1 MPIFG
6 GRMSEPSTTTDSP
19 AAPSLTQGRV
29 LIALAAVLWSLSGGF
44 TKVLTKDTSLG
55 LNHPEPAALAIAA
68 FRLFFAGIVFV
79 PTLRLRD
86 LSFRP
91 MMAFM
96 VLVFGIMNLL
106 FIPAMVGGT
115 AANAILLQYTAPLWM
130 FLVCV
135 FCLGEKADRR
145 SLVALVIG
153 ILGVGIIL
161 GGSLLRSGW
170 ASDELGVLAL
180 GLGSGFSYAGVVV
193 FLRLLRGESSRWLVV
208 LNHLGGAVVVIIA
221 WVLLALALDVKSTLP
236 GTLPQYVTLAV
247 FGTVQMGLPYWLMSR
262 GLRSVSPQEAGTIT
276 LLEPILNPV
285 WAYLVAG
292 EVPLPATFIGGA
304 FILAALAWRYW
315 PVGDKRSG
323 ETHNAK

>member
-1 MPIFG
+1 
-6 GRMSEPSTTTDSP
+6 
-19 AAPSLTQGRV
+19 
-29 LIALAAVLWSLSGGF
+29 VLWSLSGGF
-44 TKVLTKDTSLG
+44 TKALTKETIFG
-55 LNHPEPAALAIAA
+55 LNDPKPAALAIAT
-68 FRLFFAGIVFV
+68 FRLVFAGMVLV

-91 MMAFM
+91 LMIIM
-96 VLVFGIMNLL
+96 VLVFGTMNLF

-135 FCLGEKADRR
+135 LWLGEKADRR

-153 ILGVGIIL
+153 IFGIGIIL
-161 GGSLLRSGW
+161 VGSLLHSAW
-170 ASDELGVLAL
+170 ASDELRILAL
-180 GLGSGFSYAGVVV
+180 GLGSGFSYAGVVI

-208 LNHLGGAVVVIIA
+208 LNHLGGAIVVVIV
-221 WVLLALALDVKSTLP
+221 WVVLALVWDVDSNMP
-236 GTLPQYVTLAV
+236 GTLGQYATLAL
-247 FGTVQMGLPYWLMSR
+247 FGAVQMGLPYWLMSR

-292 EVPLPATFIGGA
+292 EVPLPATFFGGA
-304 FILAALAWRYW
+304 FILGALAWRYW
-315 PVGDKRSG
+315 PVNRRNLQSPSVATGG
-323 ETHNAK
+323 L

>member
-1 MPIFG
+1 M
-6 GRMSEPSTTTDSP
+6 
-19 AAPSLTQGRV
+19 QGRL

-44 TKVLTKDTSLG
+44 TKVLTKETIFG
-55 LNHPEPAALAIAA
+55 LNDPKPAALAIAT
-68 FRLFFAGIVFV
+68 FRLVFAGMVLV

-91 MMAFM
+91 LMIIM

-135 FCLGEKADRR
+135 LWLGEKADRR

-153 ILGVGIIL
+153 LFGIGIIL
-161 GGSLLRSGW
+161 VGSLLHSGW
-170 ASDELGVLAL
+170 ASDELSILAL
-180 GLGSGFSYAGVVV
+180 GLGSGFSYAGVVI

-208 LNHLGGAVVVIIA
+208 LNHLGGALVVVMV
-221 WVLLALALDVKSTLP
+221 WVVLALVWNVDSNMP
-236 GTLPQYVTLAV
+236 GTLGQYATLAL
-247 FGTVQMGLPYWLMSR
+247 FGAVQMGLPYWLMSR

-292 EVPLPATFIGGA
+292 EVPLPATFFGGA
-304 FILAALAWRYW
+304 FILGALAWRYW
-315 PVGDKRSG
+315 PVNRRNLQSPSVATGG
-323 ETHNAK
+323 L